1 MPVKGSQSFTQKI
14 SEISN
19 CFNQKAEI
27 INLQNSIIINVLPY
41 KLVLQILKVHSIS
54 LLYVLTDMCYPN
66 VNINQ
71 FPKHNAFKAEPY
83 LKQLTS
89 LTCL

>member
-1 MPVKGSQSFTQKI
+1 M
-14 SEISN
+14 SN

-27 INLQNSIIINVLPY
+27 ISVYHLQNSFSINILPY
-41 KLVLQILKVHSIS
+41 KLACQILKVHSIS
-54 LLYVLTDMCYPN
+54 LLYVLSDMCYPD

-71 FPKHNAFKAEPY
+71 YPKHRAFKGESY

-89 LTCL
+89 QTCL

>member
-1 MPVKGSQSFTQKI
+1 M
-14 SEISN
+14 
-19 CFNQKAEI
+19 
-27 INLQNSIIINVLPY
+27 NVLPY
-41 KLVLQILKVHSIS
+41 KLPKILKVHSIS
-54 LLYVLTDMCYPN
+54 LLYVSTDICYSD

-71 FPKHNAFKAEPY
+71 FPKHNAFKEPY